1 MMDNKDNEKLTWYEI
16 IVDIIPTTAVYEN
29 KLIRTPKFYVRV
41 MQFEEY
47 KENGHVRMGVDP
59 EIGKYSNSVEY
70 SIAVEGRDDI
80 ESIIIADTI
89 MDADVAWK
97 LEENLVNGFR
107 SSDAEY
113 GYNRKVGE
121 N

>member
-1 MMDNKDNEKLTWYEI
+1 MDNKDKLTWYEV
-16 IVDIIPTTAVYEN
+16 IVDIIPTTSTHED

-59 EIGKYSNSVEY
+59 EIGKYSNSAEY

>member
-1 MMDNKDNEKLTWYEI
+1 MDNKDNEKLTWYEI
-16 IVDIIPTTAVYEN
+16 IVDIIPTTTVYEN

-47 KENGHVRMGVDP
+47 KENGHVRMAVDP
-59 EIGKYSNSVEY
+59 EIGKYENSVEY
-70 SIAVEGRDDI
+70 NNAVYSRDDI
-80 ESIIIADTI
+80 KSVVIADTI

-107 SSDAEY
+107 SSDEEY
-113 GYNRKVGE
+113 GFNKKVGE
-121 N
+121 